1 VSRVRGLLNAPHAA
15 LLAQVEE
22 DAALAADPRFVAAA
36 GAEVADPLAAALTA
50 AAAEGRALAEARE
63 AAADAAW
70 ALKEARAAFLAESWA
85 WVSTVRRLL
94 GLVGPPSD
102 AVARAVSRAFSRN
115 FGQRFQRTV
124 ADLEVGL
131 PMLVAQPGLGL
142 GPGTALYD
150 QGAALLPV
158 GQALAAR
165 DVAVAAGSAEAV
177 EAVNR
182 HRTALQVLLRRV
194 DRAWT
199 MAGMAHPELGDR
211 PLAALRGWHAALADG
226 ERKPE
231 AGERTP
237 EAGEWK
243 PEAGEWKPEAGEWKP
258 EAGAVG
264 SGDPDRLRGRPVRS
278 VAPGGSDAEGEARGG
293 RRPAAGVGGVRRAHV
308 ELVHAARAQLVLAVG
323 VQGVGRAGP
332 RGPVRRGRRR
342 ACRR

>member
-1 VSRVRGLLNAPHAA
+1 MSRARGLLNAPHAA

-36 GAEVADPLAAALTA
+36 GAEVAGSLAAALTA
-50 AAAEGRALAEARE
+50 AA
-63 AAADAAW
+63 DAAW
-70 ALKEARAAFLAESWA
+70 TLKEERAAFLAESWA

-124 ADLEVGL
+124 ADLEAGL

-226 ERKPE
+226 ER
-231 AGERTP
+231 TP

-243 PEAGEWKPEAGEWKP
+243 PEAPSTGLPHPSISLPHPSISQTGADDPPE
-258 EAGAVG
+258 
-264 SGDPDRLRGRPVRS
+264 DP
-278 VAPGGSDAEGEARGG
+278 
-293 RRPAAGVGGVRRAHV
+293 
-308 ELVHAARAQLVLAVG
+308 
-323 VQGVGRAGP
+323 
-332 RGPVRRGRRR
+332 
-342 ACRR
+342 C